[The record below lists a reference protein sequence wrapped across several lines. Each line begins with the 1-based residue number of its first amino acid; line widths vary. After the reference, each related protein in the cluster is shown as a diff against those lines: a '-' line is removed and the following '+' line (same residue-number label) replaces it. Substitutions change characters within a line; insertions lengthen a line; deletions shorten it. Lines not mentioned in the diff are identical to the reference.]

1 MKALRRIWPLFL
13 LALLP
18 LGSWA
23 LWTAKPASTLD
34 IVVLDKTVPY
44 TNRIEHRSLFW
55 LLGHLKIQKPGGAPY
70 EMDRDYLGA
79 FPGPTPG
86 DPPARTIDLTAE
98 RAARADLVYLADS
111 YGVYRDDLLSGP
123 LMKAALERSPKI
135 YGGLEPAEAEA
146 AAAAVRAG
154 KVLVAEFNTLGSPT
168 GERARALLEETLGV
182 DWTGWI
188 GRWFT
193 RLDDRG
199 EVPEWMRRDYE
210 REWNRPWEFTGP
222 GFVLMQGDAHCEVLR
237 APEEVA
243 AIGLTLHTE
252 PRSIPCS
259 RRSARGPPTPTGSTS

>member
-1 MKALRRIWPLFL
+1 
-13 LALLP
+13 
-18 LGSWA
+18 
-23 LWTAKPASTLD
+23 
-34 IVVLDKTVPY
+34 
-44 TNRIEHRSLFW
+44 
-55 LLGHLKIQKPGGAPY
+55 
-70 EMDRDYLGA
+70 
-79 FPGPTPG
+79 
-86 DPPARTIDLTAE
+86 
-98 RAARADLVYLADS
+98 
-111 YGVYRDDLLSGP
+111 
-123 LMKAALERSPKI
+123 MKAALERSPKI

-210 REWNRPWEFTGP
+210 REWKRPWEFTGP

-252 PRSIPCS
+252 PPLDPLLAQVREGTPYPYWFDIVTARPGTRALAAFHWHTTPAGTARLRARSLPERFVAVTRRALPGAGPAYYFAGDFADNPMHDRAVPFAGYPAVRRWMEAARLSPAEDSFYWRFYAPMMTRLLAQVPAGS
-259 RRSARGPPTPTGSTS
+259 R